1 MAAVATP
8 EHENGGE
15 SIGFQTNCKKGEEVV
30 VKVGVDPV
38 GQTDPANA

>member
-1 MAAVATP
+1 VATP
-8 EHENGGE
+8 EDGNGGE

-30 VKVGVDPV
+30 VKVVVDPV